1 MIKQMPGNAGNE
13 RLEEK
18 RRFERIDIA
27 SYGMVEVLGEKD
39 KKLGMLRQLAR
50 GGFSMETDTPYHK
63 DSKVH
68 LFAIVDPGEGIRA
81 EVKARVR
88 FVDTSLVGF
97 EFVDL
102 NAAAAVEIGIIIGKY
117 YEHSK

>member
-1 MIKQMPGNAGNE
+1 MIKQMPGNENV
-13 RLEEK
+13 EEK

-27 SYGMVEVLGEKD
+27 SHGMVEVLDAKD
-39 KKLGMLRQLAR
+39 RKVGMLRQLAR
-50 GGFSMETDTPYHK
+50 GGFSMETDKSYNK

-68 LFAIVDPGEGIRA
+68 SFAIVESGENIRA
-81 EVKARVR
+81 DVKARVR
-88 FVDTSLVGF
+88 FTEPNLVGF

-117 YEHSK
+117 YEHAK

>member
-1 MIKQMPGNAGNE
+1 MIKQMPGKAGNE
-13 RLEEK
+13 LEER
-18 RRFERIDIA
+18 RRFERVDIA
-27 SYGMVEVLGEKD
+27 SHGMVEVLGEKD

-68 LFAIVDPGEGIRA
+68 NFAIVDSGESIRA

-88 FVDTSLVGF
+88 FVDSSLVGF

-117 YEHSK
+117 YEHGK

>member
-1 MIKQMPGNAGNE
+1 MIKQMPGKAGNE
-13 RLEEK
+13 LEER

-27 SYGMVEVLGEKD
+27 SHGMVEVLGEKD

-68 LFAIVDPGEGIRA
+68 NVAIVDPERA
-81 EVKARVR
+81 SARR
-88 FVDTSLVGF
+88 
-97 EFVDL
+97 
-102 NAAAAVEIGIIIGKY
+102 
-117 YEHSK
+117 

>member
-1 MIKQMPGNAGNE
+1 MIRQIPEKEQ
-13 RLEEK
+13 LEEK

-27 SYGMVEVLGEKD
+27 SHGMVEVLDDKD
-39 KKLGMLRQLAR
+39 QRIGMVRQLAR
-50 GGFSMETDTPYHK
+50 GGFSMETDRHYNK

-68 LFAIVDPGEGIRA
+68 SFAIVESGENIRA
-81 EVKARVR
+81 DVKARVR
-88 FVDTSLVGF
+88 FSDANLVGF

-117 YEHSK
+117 YEHAK